1 MNIKRN
7 SITTKIVL
15 LCIGFGVVASIGA
28 WFLFRG
34 TITEIKYEHVLQT
47 ERNECYFLQ
56 KHLGEGDWHVDGT
69 RLYLGNTFLG
79 DGSRANANIEPF
91 EEFERLTGSLCYTML
106 RLPDGNYLRIAGSTR
121 GADGDTIV
129 GTLIEDYV
137 SKSLD
142 KNGEFYG
149 PANVVGVQI
158 YCYYK
163 AVYNET
169 SDKPLGCIVLG
180 HNVSEIQEQVA
191 LLQRR
196 YCFMM
201 FGFIIIMILAFYG
214 SLNGFRNSIIK
225 IKDYLDRI
233 GSGEFPKDTL
243 HITSKD
249 ELGQVV
255 DSVNSMVVSLKQ
267 HKDMCNDL
275 NIAQRIQSSALPK
288 VDFHSEHAEISA
300 SIHTAKEIGGDFYN
314 YFQIDET
321 HIALVVA
328 DAEGKGIPAAMLMMK
343 AKTLID
349 SFLKIYLSPK
359 KVLDAVNTALYENN
373 ETCTFVTIWLGICN
387 LSTGELRIANAAH
400 NNPFISYNGGKFE
413 KLTGPHGFPAG
424 ATDDLALQEYTINLH
439 NGDRIFLFTDGV
451 TEAFNEDMKQFGET
465 RLQQMLSEYSGDSS
479 QELLLSIHDGLQL
492 YRGNAARS
500 DDETML
506 VFTYKS

>member
-1 MNIKRN
+1 MNIKTN
-7 SITTKIVL
+7 SITTKIAVL
-15 LCIGFGVVASIGA
+15 CLVFGIVASVGA
-28 WFLFRG
+28 WFLFRE

-69 RLYLGNTFLG
+69 RLYLGDTFLG

-142 KNGEFYG
+142 ENGEFHG

-201 FGFIIIMILAFYG
+201 FGFIIIMILAFYV

-255 DSVNSMVVSLKQ
+255 DSVNSMLDALKA
-267 HKDMCNDL
+267 HKEICDDL
-275 NIAQRIQSSALPK
+275 DVAKRIQSSALPK
-288 VDFHSEHAEISA
+288 DDFKSEAIEICA
-300 SIHTAKEIGGDFYN
+300 SMHTAKEIGGDFYN
-314 YFQIDET
+314 YFPIDES
-321 HIALVVA
+321 HVAIVVA
-328 DAEGKGIPAAMLMMK
+328 DVEGKGIPAAMQMMK

-349 SFLKIYLSPK
+349 SFLKIYHSPK
-359 KVLDAVNTALYENN
+359 KVLDAVNVALKENN
-373 ETCTFVTIWLGICN
+373 DRCTFVTIWLGICN
-387 LSTGELRIANAAH
+387 INTGELTIANAAH
-400 NNPFISYNGGKFE
+400 DYPFISYSGGKFE
-413 KLTGPHGFPAG
+413 KLDGPHGFPAG
-424 ATDDLALQEYTINLH
+424 VLEDLQVTEYSIFLH
-439 NGDRIFLFTDGV
+439 KGDRVFLYTDGV
-451 TEAFNEDMKQFGET
+451 TEAFNEEMKQFGET